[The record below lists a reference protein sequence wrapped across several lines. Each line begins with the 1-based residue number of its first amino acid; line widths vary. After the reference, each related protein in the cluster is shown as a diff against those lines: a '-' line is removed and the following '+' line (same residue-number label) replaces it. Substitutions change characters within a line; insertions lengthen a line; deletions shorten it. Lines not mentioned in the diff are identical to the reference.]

1 MGLLDNG
8 IAGLAKE
15 AGVPESSSKD
25 DGDEYR
31 KPLGTTT
38 FNEFGGNLV
47 DQGVEVELARIESPA
62 GIKRRWGYGR
72 ADAPANQAYLYGQ
85 LYNADDEQIHGEL
98 SFEWENSTGRE
109 SEVQDEAQTED
120 MNTTDRYD
128 RERQLP
134 MPERTS
140 KEQATHNEYLVVKF
154 TPTTD
159 PADITN
165 NYEIAQPNS
174 EVRWVATEYDV
185 S

>member
-1 MGLLDNG
+1 MALFDNG
-8 IAGLAKE
+8 IAGALE
-15 AGVPESSSKD
+15 QGVPGQSRSD
-25 DGDEYR
+25 DGEEYR
-31 KPLGTTT
+31 KPLGTNS
-38 FNEFGGNLV
+38 FNQFGATLI

-62 GIKRRWGYGR
+62 NIERRWGYGR
-72 ADAPANQAYLYGQ
+72 ADAPANQAYLFGQ
-85 LYNADDEQIHGEL
+85 LFNAAGEQIHGEL

-109 SEVQDEAQTED
+109 SQVQDEAQTED

-128 RERQLP
+128 REKQLP

-140 KEQATHNEYLVVKF
+140 KNKATHNQHLVVKF
-154 TPTTD
+154 EPTTD

-165 NYEIAQPNS
+165 AFEVDAAES